1 MPRQDH
7 PPWLLNERRR
17 LGVQIRE
24 RRMRQ
29 NFTQEELAERAGVSR
44 DTVQRIERAANNPRL
59 TDLLQIARALEVP
72 LAELVRDRTEP
83 PAA

>member
-1 MPRQDH
+1 MPHQDH
-7 PPWLLNERRR
+7 PTWLYDERRR

-29 NFTQEELAERAGVSR
+29 NLTQEKLAERAGISR

-59 TDLLQIARALEVP
+59 TDLLQIARALKVP
-72 LAELVRDRTEP
+72 LADLVRE
-83 PAA
+83 